1 MNETECED
9 LIKSVKWTE
18 PSNLISLAILEF
30 INVLVIGGNLLVIA
44 AVFCSNKLRS
54 VTNFFIVNLAVAD
67 LLVGLAVLPFSATWE
82 VFKVWI
88 FGDVWCRIW
97 LAVDVWMCTASIL
110 NLCAISLDRYVA
122 VTRPVTYPSIM
133 STKKAKSLIAGI
145 WVLSFVI
152 CFPPL
157 VGWKD
162 QKPMAEPTYTRGNY
176 TLYYATT
183 STTVSAEPL
192 TAAVTI
198 SDTTSASPLSSS
210 ASSLSKTSSPSVT
223 GYSSYSSEKRLKRK
237 YRHKPM
243 SAESELYLPPR
254 IIRSSAQAKTMDDAD
269 SSTQLYSSFN
279 PYDPYHAHLDVRKIS
294 RNVNNHKVRDAVTA
308 FNENNDGDGYAE
320 EDNALDIEED
330 SQYDEDSLSGYPM
343 TASTSSGGLLEEYS
357 KFDASG
363 DDGDGS
369 TNFYKDYETYRERLE
384 ELKAESKSHS
394 GGGVRP
400 TSRTTTNTPSDTTT
414 STRKRITPSYESSSA
429 PPSIPS
435 SQASSLPPP
444 SSSSSSSAL
453 PQTPPPPCPWKCELT
468 NDRGYVL
475 YSALGSFY
483 IPMFVMLFFYWRIY
497 RAAVRTTRAINQ
509 GFKTTKGSKGIGSRF
524 DEQRLTLRIHR
535 GRGSNQHESTHSNG
549 STQSTT
555 TTLGTPSPERM
566 SKYSTRRMHNHDKIK
581 ISVSY
586 PSNDNISEMAQ
597 HVHESNNSHSHNHHH
612 HHPHHERGRTASAS
626 GSNMLFAVHYG
637 SHNGRE
643 CTETQLYRHQH
654 AGNCYLQVGKS
665 MPDMMRRASNAS
677 DTSHQLMPTNRPN
690 KKMGKRNI
698 KAQVKRFRME
708 TKAAKTLAIIVG
720 LFIFCWL
727 PFFTMYIIRPF
738 CEDCIDP
745 LLFSIL
751 FWLGYCNSAVN
762 PMIYALFSKD
772 FRFAFKRIIC
782 KCFCSSKSI
791 NLKTSRRG
799 SDLSAIRI
807 RGRTPSITPSAA
819 AHSFGDESEYHPSEH
834 SEHR

>member
-18 PSNLISLAILEF
+18 PANLISLAILEF
-30 INVLVIGGNLLVIA
+30 INVLVIGGNCLVIA

-162 QKPMAEPTYTRGNY
+162 QKAVIQPTYSRGNY
-176 TLYYATT
+176 TLFYATT
-183 STTVSAEPL
+183 
-192 TAAVTI
+192 
-198 SDTTSASPLSSS
+198 
-210 ASSLSKTSSPSVT
+210 
-223 GYSSYSSEKRLKRK
+223 
-237 YRHKPM
+237 M
-243 SAESELYLPPR
+243 
-254 IIRSSAQAKTMDDAD
+254 
-269 SSTQLYSSFN
+269 SSTEDGPLELDSIKEQVDGATPGPPPAHAGNGNAYN
-279 PYDPYHAHLDVRKIS
+279 PYDPDFAPIDSSAEIHIAAIS
-294 RNVNNHKVRDAVTA
+294 
-308 FNENNDGDGYAE
+308 
-320 EDNALDIEED
+320 
-330 SQYDEDSLSGYPM
+330 
-343 TASTSSGGLLEEYS
+343 STLT
-357 KFDASG
+357 
-363 DDGDGS
+363 S
-369 TNFYKDYETYRERLE
+369 T
-384 ELKAESKSHS
+384 
-394 GGGVRP
+394 
-400 TSRTTTNTPSDTTT
+400 TTT
-414 STRKRITPSYESSSA
+414 SSPLDTETETEMDYDLLNTPA
-429 PPSIPS
+429 
-435 SQASSLPPP
+435 QNR
-444 SSSSSSSAL
+444 
-453 PQTPPPPCPWKCELT
+453 PQTVSGSCPWKCELT

-524 DEQRLTLRIHR
+524 EEQRLTLRIHR
-535 GRGSNQHESTHSNG
+535 GRGSNQQDSMHSNG

-555 TTLGTPSPERM
+555 TTLGTPSPERL
-566 SKYSTRRMHNHDKIK
+566 SKYATRRMHHHDKIK

-586 PSNDNISEMAQ
+586 PSSENISELAG
-597 HVHESNNSHSHNHHH
+597 HGEAG
-612 HHPHHERGRTASAS
+612 HERRAS
-626 GSNMLFAVHYG
+626 GNALFAVHYNG
-637 SHNGRE
+637 TNGRDS
-643 CTETQLYRHQH
+643 TESQLYRQQQQH
-654 AGNCYLQVGKS
+654 GGSSSCYLQVGKAL
-665 MPDMMRRASNAS
+665 PELARRQSN
-677 DTSHQLMPTNRPN
+677 TSEAGGGGGGNRPAN
-690 KKMGKRNI
+690 KKMGRRNI

-720 LFIFCWL
+720 MFIFCWC

-738 CEDCIDP
+738 CQDCIDP
-745 LLFSIL
+745 LLFSVL

-782 KCFCSSKSI
+782 RCFCSRQSVSLKS
-791 NLKTSRRG
+791 SRRG
-799 SDLSAIRI
+799 SDMSAIRI
-807 RGRTPSITPSAA
+807 RARTPSITPSAA
-819 AHSFGDESEYHPSEH
+819 AHSFGDESELHH
-834 SEHR
+834 SEMSNDPR

>member
-1 MNETECED
+1 MNETECES

-176 TLYYATT
+176 TLYYAT
-183 STTVSAEPL
+183 STTTVANEPSSVTTSSSQVSSSSSSS
-192 TAAVTI
+192 T
-198 SDTTSASPLSSS
+198 STSASSSS
-210 ASSLSKTSSPSVT
+210 IRVPPAAPPFISTFSSKFLH
-223 GYSSYSSEKRLKRK
+223 RK
-237 YRHKPM
+237 NRHRPM
-243 SAESELYLPPR
+243 SATASSHLPPVTTHDWLVEPQASYPASALASAP
-254 IIRSSAQAKTMDDAD
+254 SS
-269 SSTQLYSSFN
+269 SSSFSSMYNSFN
-279 PYDPYHAHLDVRKIS
+279 PYDPYHAHLVTKKIAK
-294 RNVNNHKVRDAVTA
+294 NVNNHNVNRMAAAANIVADDYAM
-308 FNENNDGDGYAE
+308 DG
-320 EDNALDIEED
+320 EDTT
-330 SQYDEDSLSGYPM
+330 YDEHKSQADDS
-343 TASTSSGGLLEEYS
+343 EEYGR
-357 KFDASG
+357 FDASG
-363 DDGDGS
+363 EDS
-369 TNFYKDYETYRERLE
+369 SASFSNANYETYSRE
-384 ELKAESKSHS
+384 HVTDDDY
-394 GGGVRP
+394 GP
-400 TSRTTTNTPSDTTT
+400 
-414 STRKRITPSYESSSA
+414 SSST
-429 PPSIPS
+429 
-435 SQASSLPPP
+435 
-444 SSSSSSSAL
+444 SSSSSSSAITTTTTSGRSRATKIPSTTYDYVDSL
-453 PQTPPPPCPWKCELT
+453 PLSSPLPPPPPPPLTPPPPCPWKCELT

-535 GRGSNQHESTHSNG
+535 GRGSNQHDSTHSNG

-566 SKYSTRRMHNHDKIK
+566 SKYSTRRLHQHDKIK

-597 HVHESNNSHSHNHHH
+597 HVHETANVSHSHNQHH
-612 HHPHHERGRTASAS
+612 HHERGRTASAS
-626 GSNMLFAVHYG
+626 GGNMLFAVHYG
-637 SHNGRE
+637 TQNGRD

-654 AGNCYLQVGKS
+654 HQHGGNCFLQVGKS
-665 MPDMMRRASNAS
+665 MPDMMRRSSNSS
-677 DTSHQLMPTNRPN
+677 DNQQMLQTRPN

-738 CEDCIDP
+738 CQDCIDP

-782 KCFCSSKSI
+782 KCFCSGKSI

-799 SDLSAIRI
+799 SDMSAIRI

-819 AHSFGDESEYHPSEH
+819 AHSFGDESEYHHSDH

>member
-1 MNETECED
+1 MNETECES

-176 TLYYATT
+176 TLYYATSTTTVANEPSSVRTSSTSASTAT
-183 STTVSAEPL
+183 STSSSSSSSSSFSPPAAPPFISTFSSKFLHRKQRHRPMSA
-192 TAAVTI
+192 
-198 SDTTSASPLSSS
+198 TTSSHLPPVTTHEWLQAQTSMPASASSSSPLSSM
-210 ASSLSKTSSPSVT
+210 
-223 GYSSYSSEKRLKRK
+223 YN
-237 YRHKPM
+237 
-243 SAESELYLPPR
+243 
-254 IIRSSAQAKTMDDAD
+254 
-269 SSTQLYSSFN
+269 SFN
-279 PYDPYHAHLDVRKIS
+279 PYDPYHAHLVTKKLAKNLNNH
-294 RNVNNHKVRDAVTA
+294 NVNAVAATANVVAGYDYAMDGEDTTYDEHKSRT
-308 FNENNDGDGYAE
+308 
-320 EDNALDIEED
+320 ED
-330 SQYDEDSLSGYPM
+330 S
-343 TASTSSGGLLEEYS
+343 EEYGS
-357 KFDASG
+357 FDASG
-363 DDGDGS
+363 EDS
-369 TNFYKDYETYRERLE
+369 SASFSNANYETYSREHVTE
-384 ELKAESKSHS
+384 ADYGSS
-394 GGGVRP
+394 
-400 TSRTTTNTPSDTTT
+400 TSSSDMT
-414 STRKRITPSYESSSA
+414 STSGNSKATKISSTTYDYVDSL
-429 PPSIPS
+429 PVS
-435 SQASSLPPP
+435 SPLPPP
-444 SSSSSSSAL
+444 PPPPL
-453 PQTPPPPCPWKCELT
+453 TPPPPCPWKCELT

-535 GRGSNQHESTHSNG
+535 GRGSNQHDSTHSNG

-566 SKYSTRRMHNHDKIK
+566 SKYSTRRLHNHDKIK

-597 HVHESNNSHSHNHHH
+597 HVHETTGNVSHSHNHHH
-612 HHPHHERGRTASAS
+612 ERGRTSSAS
-626 GSNMLFAVHYG
+626 GGNMLFAVHYG
-637 SHNGRE
+637 TQNGRD

-654 AGNCYLQVGKS
+654 GGNCFLQVGKS
-665 MPDMMRRASNAS
+665 MPDMMRRSSNTS
-677 DTSHQLMPTNRPN
+677 DNQQMLPARPTN

-738 CEDCIDP
+738 CQDCIDP
-745 LLFSIL
+745 LLFSVL

-799 SDLSAIRI
+799 SDMSAMRI

-819 AHSFGDESEYHPSEH
+819 AHSLGDESEYHHSDH

>member
-1 MNETECED
+1 MNETECEN
-9 LIKSVKWTE
+9 LIQSVKWTE
-18 PSNLISLAILEF
+18 PASLISLAILEF

-162 QKPMAEPTYTRGNY
+162 KKLEVETTYNRGNY
-176 TLYYATT
+176 TLYYAT
-183 STTVSAEPL
+183 S
-192 TAAVTI
+192 
-198 SDTTSASPLSSS
+198 
-210 ASSLSKTSSPSVT
+210 
-223 GYSSYSSEKRLKRK
+223 
-237 YRHKPM
+237 
-243 SAESELYLPPR
+243 
-254 IIRSSAQAKTMDDAD
+254 
-269 SSTQLYSSFN
+269 
-279 PYDPYHAHLDVRKIS
+279 
-294 RNVNNHKVRDAVTA
+294 
-308 FNENNDGDGYAE
+308 
-320 EDNALDIEED
+320 
-330 SQYDEDSLSGYPM
+330 
-343 TASTSSGGLLEEYS
+343 
-357 KFDASG
+357 
-363 DDGDGS
+363 
-369 TNFYKDYETYRERLE
+369 
-384 ELKAESKSHS
+384 
-394 GGGVRP
+394 
-400 TSRTTTNTPSDTTT
+400 TTT
-414 STRKRITPSYESSSA
+414 STTQSA
-429 PPSIPS
+429 
-435 SQASSLPPP
+435 
-444 SSSSSSSAL
+444 
-453 PQTPPPPCPWKCELT
+453 PPPPCPWKCELT

-524 DEQRLTLRIHR
+524 EEQRLTLRIHR
-535 GRGSNQHESTHSNG
+535 GRGSHQHDSTHSNG

-555 TTLGTPSPERM
+555 TTLGTPSPERL
-566 SKYSTRRMHNHDKIK
+566 SKYSTRRSHHHHDKIK

-586 PSNDNISEMAQ
+586 PSNDNINELSQSSESSNAMYS
-597 HVHESNNSHSHNHHH
+597 VHY
-612 HHPHHERGRTASAS
+612 TAS
-626 GSNMLFAVHYG
+626 
-637 SHNGRE
+637 NGRE
-643 CTETQLYRHQH
+643 THETQLFR
-654 AGNCYLQVGKS
+654 GSRDSNCYLQVGKS
-665 MPDMMRRASNAS
+665 MPEMSRRQSATS
-677 DTSHQLMPTNRPN
+677 DISERGRPCPN
-690 KKMGKRNI
+690 KKMGRRNI

-720 LFIFCWL
+720 MFVFCWL
-727 PFFTMYIIRPF
+727 PFFTIYIIRPF
-738 CEDCIDP
+738 CENCIDP

-782 KCFCSSKSI
+782 RCFCSGQSMSM
-791 NLKTSRRG
+791 KTSRRG
-799 SDLSAIRI
+799 SDMSQVRI
-807 RGRTPSITPSAA
+807 KCRSPSITPSAV
-819 AHSFGDESEYHPSEH
+819 AHSFGDEHEHIHELSEP
-834 SEHR
+834 R

>member
-18 PSNLISLAILEF
+18 PANLISLAILEF
-30 INVLVIGGNLLVIA
+30 INVLVIGGNCLVIA

-162 QKPMAEPTYTRGNY
+162 QKAMVQPTYTRGNY

-183 STTVSAEPL
+183 
-192 TAAVTI
+192 
-198 SDTTSASPLSSS
+198 
-210 ASSLSKTSSPSVT
+210 
-223 GYSSYSSEKRLKRK
+223 
-237 YRHKPM
+237 M
-243 SAESELYLPPR
+243 
-254 IIRSSAQAKTMDDAD
+254 
-269 SSTQLYSSFN
+269 SSTQDEQLDIDRNIIKHKEAAASLITAKGN
-279 PYDPYHAHLDVRKIS
+279 GNAYDPYD
-294 RNVNNHKVRDAVTA
+294 RNFAP
-308 FNENNDGDGYAE
+308 
-320 EDNALDIEED
+320 I
-330 SQYDEDSLSGYPM
+330 
-343 TASTSSGGLLEEYS
+343 
-357 KFDASG
+357 
-363 DDGDGS
+363 DGS
-369 TNFYKDYETYRERLE
+369 
-384 ELKAESKSHS
+384 AEIHIS
-394 GGGVRP
+394 
-400 TSRTTTNTPSDTTT
+400 TITTTT
-414 STRKRITPSYESSSA
+414 STTSTTTTSPVTEMDYDLINA
-429 PPSIPS
+429 PPV
-435 SQASSLPPP
+435 QNV
-444 SSSSSSSAL
+444 
-453 PQTPPPPCPWKCELT
+453 PQPATSCPWKCELT

-524 DEQRLTLRIHR
+524 EEQRLTLRIHR
-535 GRGSNQHESTHSNG
+535 GRGSNQQDSMHSNG

-555 TTLGTPSPERM
+555 TTLGTPSPERL
-566 SKYSTRRMHNHDKIK
+566 SKYATRRLHHQHDKIK

-586 PSNDNISEMAQ
+586 PSSENINELAQSET
-597 HVHESNNSHSHNHHH
+597 SS
-612 HHPHHERGRTASAS
+612 HERRPS
-626 GSNMLFAVHYG
+626 SNALFSVHYNG
-637 SHNGRE
+637 SHGRE
-643 CTETQLYRHQH
+643 STESQLYRQQH
-654 AGNCYLQVGKS
+654 HGGSTCYLQVSKALPELG
-665 MPDMMRRASNAS
+665 RRQSN
-677 DTSHQLMPTNRPN
+677 TSEAGGVGGHPRSAN
-690 KKMGKRNI
+690 KKMGRRNI

-720 LFIFCWL
+720 MFIFCWC
-727 PFFTMYIIRPF
+727 PFFTIYIIRPF
-738 CEDCIDP
+738 CQDCVDP
-745 LLFSIL
+745 LLFSVL

-782 KCFCSSKSI
+782 RCFCSRQSVSLKS
-791 NLKTSRRG
+791 SRRG
-799 SDLSAIRI
+799 SDMSAIRI
-807 RGRTPSITPSAA
+807 QGRTPSITPSAA
-819 AHSFGDESEYHPSEH
+819 AHSFGDESELHHSQH
-834 SEHR
+834 SELGNEAR

>member
-1 MNETECED
+1 MNETECD
-9 LIKSVKWTE
+9 NLIKSVKWTE

-162 QKPMAEPTYTRGNY
+162 QKPMIQPTYTRGNY
-176 TLYYATT
+176 TLYYATSAATISSESSSTTTTTTSSSSALLGVVT
-183 STTVSAEPL
+183 STTA
-192 TAAVTI
+192 
-198 SDTTSASPLSSS
+198 
-210 ASSLSKTSSPSVT
+210 SSPSLKHK
-223 GYSSYSSEKRLKRK
+223 GKRQRKFLKPTANAPYTIPSFAAAAPVSVAK
-237 YRHKPM
+237 TLRHKRGALAK
-243 SAESELYLPPR
+243 SSSSSLYN
-254 IIRSSAQAKTMDDAD
+254 
-269 SSTQLYSSFN
+269 SFN
-279 PYDPYHAHLDVRKIS
+279 PYDPYYAHLQNHNTGDK
-294 RNVNNHKVRDAVTA
+294 NVNKRVDAIVDTDDDNNKSNYNYNYHYS
-308 FNENNDGDGYAE
+308 NEDADAENSNNIAGADDASAT
-320 EDNALDIEED
+320 DLDD
-330 SQYDEDSLSGYPM
+330 YDEYTL
-343 TASTSSGGLLEEYS
+343 
-357 KFDASG
+357 
-363 DDGDGS
+363 
-369 TNFYKDYETYRERLE
+369 
-384 ELKAESKSHS
+384 
-394 GGGVRP
+394 
-400 TSRTTTNTPSDTTT
+400 TT
-414 STRKRITPSYESSSA
+414 SDSSESSSIRYNNDPTSA
-429 PPSIPS
+429 MYYDTADSGRVMKNGAETPPTTTTYSA
-435 SQASSLPPP
+435 ASSSM
-444 SSSSSSSAL
+444 SSYA
-453 PQTPPPPCPWKCELT
+453 TPPPPCPWKCELT

-535 GRGSNQHESTHSNG
+535 GRGSNQHDSTHSNG

-555 TTLGTPSPERM
+555 TTLGTPSPERL
-566 SKYSTRRMHNHDKIK
+566 SKYSTRRQHNNHDKIK

-586 PSNDNISEMAQ
+586 PSNDNISELA
-597 HVHESNNSHSHNHHH
+597 HGHDGIHL
-612 HHPHHERGRTASAS
+612 ERGREHRASSAS
-626 GSNMLFAVHYG
+626 SGNMLFAVHYG
-637 SHNGRE
+637 SHNGRD
-643 CTETQLYRHQH
+643 CNETQLYRHQH
-654 AGNCYLQVGKS
+654 QHDSNCYLQVGKN
-665 MPDMMRRASNAS
+665 MPDMLRRTSN
-677 DTSHQLMPTNRPN
+677 TSEHQQNRPN

-745 LLFSIL
+745 LLFSVL

-782 KCFCSSKSI
+782 KCFCSGKSI
-791 NLKTSRRG
+791 NMKTSRRG
-799 SDLSAIRI
+799 SDMSAIRI
-807 RGRTPSITPSAA
+807 RARTPSITPSAA
-819 AHSFGDESEYHPSEH
+819 AHSFGDESELHH
-834 SEHR
+834 SEMSSNDR